1 MRIHRVKCFN
11 RWFNE
16 VTSGL
21 KMFEVRRNDRDYQA
35 GDLIE
40 LNETK
45 DGEYTGRAAMF
56 EAAYILQSSEFPDG
70 IKDGFVIIGLKP
82 VTGIY
87 EDQGKGSV

>member
-1 MRIHRVKCFN
+1 MKIHRVKCFN

-21 KMFEVRRNDRDYQA
+21 KMFEVRRNDRDYQV

-45 DGEYTGRAAMF
+45 DSEYTGRAALYEISYVLM
-56 EAAYILQSSEFPDG
+56 SSEFPDG

-82 VTGIY
+82 VTEVY
-87 EDQGKGSV
+87 DDYGKGNL